1 MSRLAQYTTY
11 LSDRY
16 CGGSSRKLIA
26 TWWCVLLVC
35 SLTCVLSPHCVMVC
49 LTILTIFNRYAI
61 LVLSGILLIMS
72 LLVTSTRVFSEGFA
86 ALWSGTMLMF
96 LSIGGT
102 MIMRKFHNSFA
113 VGFFM
118 GSVVA
123 MAQLFLLLFLV

>member
-1 MSRLAQYTTY
+1 
-11 LSDRY
+11 
-16 CGGSSRKLIA
+16 
-26 TWWCVLLVC
+26 
-35 SLTCVLSPHCVMVC
+35 MVC